1 MKNMIIDQKDL
12 NDTILGLLVKK
23 YPEGYEKKDILSHKT
38 DNGKTIKVVTVTS
51 GETKY
56 LVKENLIL
64 AESMAD
70 YVTDNYD
77 DYLD

>member
-1 MKNMIIDQKDL
+1 MTNMIIDQKDL

-23 YPEGYEKKDILSHKT
+23 YPEDILSHKT